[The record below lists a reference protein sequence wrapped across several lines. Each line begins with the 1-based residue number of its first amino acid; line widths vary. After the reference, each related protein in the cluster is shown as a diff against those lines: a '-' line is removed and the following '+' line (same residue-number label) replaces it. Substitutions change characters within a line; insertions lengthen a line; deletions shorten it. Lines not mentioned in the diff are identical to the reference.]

1 MFNQKKSYEKDN
13 ILIVDDVTANL
24 LALNEMISNAGYI
37 PRPVKSVSDA
47 MKAIQ
52 TLTPSLILLDISM
65 PEIDGFEY
73 CTMLKKDVRTRDI
86 PIIFI
91 SALGTKEDK
100 MKGLQLGAVDFFTK
114 PFEFEEI
121 ALRIDIHLKNSKKI
135 RELTSNNQKLYK
147 LVNEQIRKQ
156 VIEQKNI
163 IYSFMKLAD
172 KREHNDEAHIEKIA
186 MNSRLLAMSLKFSP
200 YYMDQI
206 TNSFIDCIEIAAP
219 LYDIGNL
226 SIQDTIL
233 HNKDQ
238 LSLEEEEIL
247 QSHTILGANTLK
259 DIYHMNEYN
268 EYLKMAMDIALYH
281 HEKWD
286 GTGYPY
292 KLSENRIPIAARI
305 VAIVDTYTQLMRN
318 NINQTNDYKEQC
330 IQYMKDEAG
339 KSFDPI
345 MLGMFLKV
353 EKQFV

>member
-73 CTMLKKDVRTRDI
+73 CTMLKKDVHTRDI

-100 MKGLQLGAVDFFTK
+100 VKGLQLGAVDFFTK

-135 RELTSNNQKLYK
+135 RDLTSNNQKLYK

-163 IYSFMKLAD
+163 IYTFMKLAD
-172 KREHNDEAHIEKIA
+172 KREHNDEAHIEKIG

-206 TNSFIDCIEIAAP
+206 TNSFIDCIEMAAP

-233 HNKDQ
+233 HNKDN
-238 LSLEEEEIL
+238 LFKRLL
-247 QSHTILGANTLK
+247 
-259 DIYHMNEYN
+259 
-268 EYLKMAMDIALYH
+268 
-281 HEKWD
+281 
-286 GTGYPY
+286 
-292 KLSENRIPIAARI
+292 
-305 VAIVDTYTQLMRN
+305 VV
-318 NINQTNDYKEQC
+318 
-330 IQYMKDEAG
+330 
-339 KSFDPI
+339 
-345 MLGMFLKV
+345 
-353 EKQFV
+353 